1 MTIEKLSVVQNCVN
15 RLLFRQT
22 RTNRCFEEFRLCIE
36 GKAGNKFLFVLLNL
50 MSFVLLVDPK
60 FRMNVKDFNA
70 RYVFKDKSE
79 NMYITAEFKNNVI
92 KVRKK
97 RINKY
102 NVMLGFKDARALF
115 KLLLS
120 ESPDILD
127 AVLNQE
133 VEFSGNINYLNK
145 FAFMAMR
152 LRLMAMEKFNVK

>member
-1 MTIEKLSVVQNCVN
+1 MEKLTIIQNCVN
-15 RLLFRQT
+15 RLMFRQT
-22 RTNRCFEEFRLCIE
+22 RANRYFEEFRLCIE
-36 GKAGNKFLFVLLNL
+36 GKAGNKFLFILLNL
-50 MSFVLLVDPK
+50 MSLVLLVDPK
-60 FRMNVKDFNA
+60 FRMNVKGFNGK
-70 RYVFKDKSE
+70 YVFKDKSN
-79 NMYITAEFKNNVI
+79 NMYIAAEFKNNLI

-97 RINKY
+97 RVENY
-102 NVMLGFKDARALF
+102 NVMLDFKDGRALF

-145 FAFMAMR
+145 FAYMAMS